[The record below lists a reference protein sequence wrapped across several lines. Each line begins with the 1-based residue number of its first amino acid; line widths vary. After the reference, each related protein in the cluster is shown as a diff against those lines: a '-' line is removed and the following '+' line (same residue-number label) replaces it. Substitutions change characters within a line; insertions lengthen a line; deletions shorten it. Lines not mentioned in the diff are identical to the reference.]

1 MKRKILSTIVIVL
14 SILLLSACSVEL
26 RAKVDYISPNA
37 YEQLRIEMI
46 AEAEKAVI
54 AVKTDSGHGSGIIY
68 KVEEVSTDP
77 VIYRYYAMTNYHVI
91 EDAGEIKIHFG
102 NTRDDITAL
111 DVAGNQNYD
120 IAVVRFETNRVL
132 DVHTVLA
139 FQKNEENQ
147 NQYLEILKGQD
158 VYAIGTPQDIS
169 RFNYVTQG
177 IVSLPSITYNNIPG
191 LAFMHDAEL
200 NPGNSGGPM
209 FNLNGDLIGINVAK
223 ISNISTSEGVIAA
236 EGLNYTLSINA
247 LSTVVLGFEDDDFS
261 TVIRKPRLG
270 VTVVNST
277 DFLADEQYDP
287 SLIPSDTLGIVV
299 VDFDYTRNAHLVLEL
314 YDLIIEM
321 NGVTVQTKD
330 DIAAQ
335 LADAEFGDEHTL
347 KVLRKVNDQFVE
359 FTVTIE
365 LSWFQKM
372 SLIK

>member
-1 MKRKILSTIVIVL
+1 MKRKILSVVVILL
-14 SILLLSACSVEL
+14 SIFLLSACNVEL

-68 KVEEVSTDP
+68 KVEEVSSDP

-236 EGLNYTLSINA
+236 EGLNYTLSINT

-287 SLIPSDTLGIVV
+287 ALIPSDTLGIVV

-321 NGVTVQTKD
+321 NGITVQTKD
-330 DIAAQ
+330 DIASQ

-347 KVLRKVNDQFVE
+347 KVLRKVDDSFVE

-365 LSWFQKM
+365 LS
-372 SLIK
+372 

>member
-365 LSWFQKM
+365 LS
-372 SLIK
+372 

>member
-1 MKRKILSTIVIVL
+1 MKRKLL
-14 SILLLSACSVEL
+14 SIAVIIFSIFLLSACNVEL

-68 KVEEVSTDP
+68 KVEEVSQNP

-120 IAVVRFETNRVL
+120 IAVVRFETDRVL

-223 ISNISTSEGVIAA
+223 ISNISTSDGVIAA

-270 VTVVNST
+270 VTVANST

-287 SLIPSDTLGIVV
+287 TLIPADILGVV
-299 VDFDYTRNAHLVLEL
+299 IVDFDYTRNAHLVLEL

-321 NGVTVQTKD
+321 NGITVQTKE
-330 DIAAQ
+330 DISAQ

-347 KVLRKVNDQFVE
+347 KVLRKVEDAFVE

-365 LSWFQKM
+365 LS
-372 SLIK
+372 